1 MAEQTKASLAKDGG
15 DNNDNGEKKVLLK
28 ETFQE
33 FLRSLLIG
41 IVPVALDYLFSA
53 LIIYLFALKNMGHSF
68 FDTFFIEKDAVKSSI
83 SAAGTAVGYFM
94 GFVASYLFS
103 VFFVYKHNKKGKTL
117 KGILIYI
124 SVEVFAY
131 GFNVLLALA
140 LSKILSY
147 TFAFIVR
154 ICISYLV
161 VFTLRKFLIFMPE
174 QASKQKQRK
183 INTKINPAILYIFP
197 PLFP

>member
-68 FDTFFIEKDAVKSSI
+68 FDTFFIEKDAVKSSHQRR
-83 SAAGTAVGYFM
+83 GHG
-94 GFVASYLFS
+94 GRLF
-103 VFFVYKHNKKGKTL
+103 
-117 KGILIYI
+117 
-124 SVEVFAY
+124 Y
-131 GFNVLLALA
+131 GFCGKLSVLG
-140 LSKILSY
+140 
-147 TFAFIVR
+147 
-154 ICISYLV
+154 
-161 VFTLRKFLIFMPE
+161 VFCL
-174 QASKQKQRK
+174 QAQ
-183 INTKINPAILYIFP
+183 
-197 PLFP
+197 